1 MSTSFSQRVLGVRHS
16 FEIQS
21 NHLVIL
27 QKHWLAGSKEQ
38 HIHLGHINLRPER
51 RQVIYAGRAGL
62 LTWLIVLPVFMLILN
77 GINPFTSIAGILFWG
92 LLFML
97 VANGLARLLR
107 EEYLIFSIPNDRFFL
122 YRNRRN
128 QERVDEFVVA
138 LQTAVEHFFLDTY
151 GQVREDLP
159 RDVQLQNFYWLH
171 INDFIDTTTYTS
183 LKARLNQIV
192 PPKNMGEEE

>member
-1 MSTSFSQRVLGVRHS
+1 MSTSFSQRVLGVRHA

-62 LTWLIVLPVFMLILN
+62 LTWLIVLPVFMLILYSV
-77 GINPFTSIAGILFWG
+77 NPFTSMAGILFWG
-92 LLFML
+92 LFFML
-97 VANGLARLLR
+97 VANGLARLMR

-128 QERVDEFVVA
+128 QEQVDHFVAA
-138 LQTAVEHFFLDTY
+138 LQAAVEDFFLNTY

-159 RDVQLQNFYWLH
+159 RDAQLQNFYWLH
-171 INDFIDTTTYTS
+171 INDFIDDTAYTS
-183 LKARLNQIV
+183 LKNRLNQVV
-192 PPKNMGEEE
+192 PAMHLAEEE